1 MSQPP
6 GYGPPG
12 PTPAGS
18 DWLGLGESP
27 QQGYPEQGYPE
38 QGYPEQGYS
47 TRIGPPLTG
56 GQQWPGRPRPRRRR
70 RWPDLVVLAALVI
83 AAAVVLLVIHR
94 GHHQMSSAGAGAS
107 TGMSGTPSASAMPST
122 PAMQQAVTM
131 ATAQQVL
138 AHFTSVNN
146 TANKAYSNSLLATV
160 EGGSSYRIDTGAYRF
175 QQATDPT
182 ASKYAPL
189 DVKGL
194 AYYIPNEPANGYP
207 KWFAA
212 RVEYVTA
219 ATGQTLST
227 GYIVFAQQS
236 QGAPWLDVSEPVT
249 TAPGGPSM
257 PSPIA
262 TPAEGTVTGSTGTS
276 GEVERQTI
284 GLLDAGRLQVPGTL
298 ADQGDE
304 RYWAMHD
311 PSVAVTDTHSLTS
324 YPVYSL
330 RTANGGQLLFFALKA
345 TLSLRPPSGETFTIS
360 VPGYYS
366 PSDGQ
371 LSSARMVYGEQF
383 AAYVPPSGSGG
394 ATIVAAD
401 SSIVARG

>member
-1 MSQPP
+1 MA
-6 GYGPPG
+6 
-12 PTPAGS
+12 AG
-18 DWLGLGESP
+18 
-27 QQGYPEQGYPE
+27 
-38 QGYPEQGYS
+38 
-47 TRIGPPLTG
+47 
-56 GQQWPGRPRPRRRR
+56 
-70 RWPDLVVLAALVI
+70 
-83 AAAVVLLVIHR
+83 VLLVMYMHR
-94 GHHQMSSAGAGAS
+94 GSHQMSSSAGGGAS
-107 TGMSGTPSASAMPST
+107 TGMSGMSSASAMPST
-122 PAMQQAVTM
+122 PAMQQAVTA

-138 AHFTSVNN
+138 ARFTSVNN
-146 TANKAYSNSLLATV
+146 AANKAYSNSLLATV

-182 ASKYAPL
+182 AGKYAPL

-194 AYYIPNEPANGYP
+194 AYYIPSQPANGYP
-207 KWFAA
+207 RWFAA
-212 RVEYVTA
+212 RVAYVTA
-219 ATGQTLST
+219 ATGQTLSI

-236 QGAPWLDVSEPVT
+236 QGAPWLNVSEPVT
-249 TAPGGPSM
+249 TASGGPSM

-262 TPAEGTVTGSTGTS
+262 APAEGTVTGSSGTA

-311 PSVAVTDTHSLTS
+311 PSFAVTDTHSLTN

-330 RTANGGQLLFFALKA
+330 RTADGGQLLFFALKA
-345 TLSLRPPSGETFTIS
+345 RLSLRPPDGQTFTIS

-371 LSSARMVYGEQF
+371 LSSASMVYGEQF

-401 SSIVARG
+401 SAIVARG

>member
-1 MSQPP
+1 MS
-6 GYGPPG
+6 
-12 PTPAGS
+12 
-18 DWLGLGESP
+18 
-27 QQGYPEQGYPE
+27 
-38 QGYPEQGYS
+38 
-47 TRIGPPLTG
+47 
-56 GQQWPGRPRPRRRR
+56 
-70 RWPDLVVLAALVI
+70 
-83 AAAVVLLVIHR
+83 
-94 GHHQMSSAGAGAS
+94 SSAGGRAS
-107 TGMSGTPSASAMPST
+107 TGMSGMPSASAMPST
-122 PAMQQAVTM
+122 PAMHQAVTM
-131 ATAQQVL
+131 TTAQQVL

-146 TANKAYSNSLLATV
+146 AANKAYSNSLLATV

-194 AYYIPNEPANGYP
+194 AYYIPSQPANGYP

-212 RVEYVTA
+212 RVAYVTA

-249 TAPGGPSM
+249 TASGGLSM
-257 PSPIA
+257 PSPIT
-262 TPAEGTVTGSTGTS
+262 TPAQGTVTGSSGTA

-284 GLLDAGRLQVPGTL
+284 GLMDAGRLQVPGTL

-311 PSVAVTDTHSLTS
+311 PSFAVTDTHSLTS

-330 RTANGGQLLFFALKA
+330 RTANGGQLVFFALKA
-345 TLSLRPPSGETFTIS
+345 TLSLRPPAGQTFTIS

-371 LSSARMVYGEQF
+371 LSSASMVYGEQF

-401 SSIVARG
+401 SAIVARG